1 MLTIFVHIV
10 FGVCLLLSA
19 TSTDV
24 KQEKQSKQFVDD
36 TYEDHIE
43 PMFSK
48 EDN

>member
-1 MLTIFVHIV
+1 VVTIFVHIV

-19 TSTDV
+19 TSTNV
-24 KQEKQSKQFVDD
+24 KQEKQSKQIVDN